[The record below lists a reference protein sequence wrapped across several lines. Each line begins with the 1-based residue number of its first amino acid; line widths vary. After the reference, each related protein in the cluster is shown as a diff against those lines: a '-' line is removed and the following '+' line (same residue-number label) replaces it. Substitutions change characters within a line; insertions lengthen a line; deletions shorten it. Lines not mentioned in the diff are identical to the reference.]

1 MRSNSIYIRILE
13 KSDIETTQK
22 WINDPEISKIMG
34 YLPVLSYENQ
44 LDWFDKIKNDKSR
57 FIFAICLNENDK
69 HIGNI
74 GLGNIDYINRHCMLN
89 IFIYCKE
96 DRSKGIGSDA
106 TKLVL
111 DFAFSRLNMN
121 KVYLQTSNEYIEA
134 IKMYEKIGFKRD
146 GKLRQHAFYDGC
158 YHDKIVFSILKS
170 EYYEI

>member
-96 DRSKGIGSDA
+96 DRSKGIGRSEERR
-106 TKLVL
+106 V
-111 DFAFSRLNMN
+111 
-121 KVYLQTSNEYIEA
+121 
-134 IKMYEKIGFKRD
+134 
-146 GKLRQHAFYDGC
+146 GKEWRPGW
-158 YHDKIVFSILKS
+158 
-170 EYYEI
+170 